1 VAVNAADLQ
10 LHWQCCAAPVGSECP
25 RAAAWPRERGR
36 AETHGDARRRGF
48 WGLSDE
54 RAHICY
60 KAFGCIIR
68 SSRLATQAHTDAGR
82 SFVTCLT
89 ASAFATHPHAHV
101 KARP

>member
-1 VAVNAADLQ
+1 MQLQAPGGVAA
-10 LHWQCCAAPVGSECP
+10 CCRPIGLCP
-25 RAAAWPRERGR
+25 RAAVWPRERGR

-68 SSRLATQAHTDAGR
+68 SSRLATQAHTNAGR